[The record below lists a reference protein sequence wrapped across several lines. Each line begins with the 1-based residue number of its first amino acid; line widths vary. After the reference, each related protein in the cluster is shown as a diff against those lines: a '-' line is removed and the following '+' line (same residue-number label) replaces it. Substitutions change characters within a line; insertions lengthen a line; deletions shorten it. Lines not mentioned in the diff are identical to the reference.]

1 MLGVSGI
8 MLIFAGI
15 IIIVLAFL
23 LSILRGMQNT
33 KVKSGGAVL
42 IGPFPIV
49 WGTDKETLRLAI
61 LLCLIAFLVLFFL
74 LVILQFISIVGAI
87 RLW

>member
-1 MLGVSGI
+1 MLGVSGT

-23 LSILRGMQNT
+23 LFILRGMQNT

>member
-8 MLIFAGI
+8 ILIFAGI

-33 KVKSGGAVL
+33 KVKSGGVVL

-74 LVILQFISIVGAI
+74 LVILQFIFIVGAI